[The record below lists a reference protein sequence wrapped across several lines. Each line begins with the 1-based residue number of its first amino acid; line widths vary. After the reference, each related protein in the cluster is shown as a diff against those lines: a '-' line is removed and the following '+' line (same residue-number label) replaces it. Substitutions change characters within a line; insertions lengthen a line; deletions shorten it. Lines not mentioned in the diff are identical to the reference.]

1 MGYVQE
7 IYDETVA
14 RDFGLRLDQITVLI
28 YTGSRGFGYQICHD
42 FLKIMAKQ
50 GDQIALPD
58 RQLACAYIRSPV
70 AQQYLAA
77 MACAANYA

>member
-1 MGYVQE
+1 
-7 IYDETVA
+7 
-14 RDFGLRLDQITVLI
+14 
-28 YTGSRGFGYQICHD
+28 
-42 FLKIMAKQ
+42 MAKQ